1 MGPSSTYVLP
11 RGSCRARFCTDA
23 VTDMEVFN
31 DVANTITPIFKN
43 IYVQI
48 GLLILFATVHGYAGA
63 WLAVRMLFR
72 PRNPVKIFGLTIFP
86 QRMNP
91 RHRDRLANAIGKAVG
106 QELVS
111 HDTIINQLT
120 GNDFLRNKIQNV
132 VDSYTNDLLAED
144 YPSLIE
150 ALPKNVREPILDAI
164 SALQLKLADHIKTV
178 LKSEESLEAIRGFV
192 TRRVDDVLGKR
203 VSDVLDDKAFA
214 KILGFLDERIRSA
227 VKAKAFEANIRDF
240 IGRRLDELVNS
251 ETPLGKMFTD
261 DAVALLKEKANEQ
274 IEPAIK
280 QLADLAGTEKTRNQ
294 ISALIK
300 HEVHDYYENLSFFK
314 KIFVS
319 RETLLDEVDELVNES
334 LPKRIEETL
343 NGTLFAEEARN
354 FIGSSIDNA
363 LAKPLPRVIGAVAP
377 DQLARL
383 KEQVTRSVLSLLQ
396 SDETMSGI
404 ATYIKETLEKLR
416 PHSIDAI
423 LQMVHPESE
432 EKLKKMLAT
441 GLLDILARE
450 ETSNIINEMLAG
462 QIDRLLSKPIGK
474 LGDHISEAKL
484 REASTSLTDAII
496 AAVHSKLPDAVA
508 EFDVAGM
515 VRDKIRNYPPEKL
528 ESLVM
533 SVAKE
538 HLRTIELFGALF
550 GFFIGVLQAIQFYFY
565 AK

>member
-1 MGPSSTYVLP
+1 MD
-11 RGSCRARFCTDA
+11 FFTDI
-23 VTDMEVFN
+23 
-31 DVANTITPIFKN
+31 ANSLSPIFKN
-43 IYVQI
+43 IWVQI
-48 GLLILFATVHGYAGA
+48 GLLIVFATAHGYAGA

-72 PRNPVKIFGLTIFP
+72 PRLPVKFLGITVFP
-86 QRMNP
+86 QGMIP
-91 RHRDRLANAIGKAVG
+91 RHRERLANAIGKAVG

-111 HDTIINQLT
+111 QDTIIEQLT
-120 GNDFLRNKIQNV
+120 GNDFLRKKIQNV
-132 VDSYTNDLLAED
+132 VDSYTNEILAED

-150 ALPKNVREPILDAI
+150 ALPRNVREPVLDAI
-164 SALQLKLADHIKTV
+164 SALQLKLAEHIKSV
-178 LKSEESLEAIRGFV
+178 LKSEESLNTIRGFV

-203 VSDVLDDKAFA
+203 VTDVVDDETFE
-214 KILGFLDERIRSA
+214 KIVAFLDERIRTAIQASS
-227 VKAKAFEANIRDF
+227 FESNIRDF
-240 IGRRLDELVNS
+240 ISRRLDDLINS

-280 QLADLAGTEKTRNQ
+280 QLAEVAATEKTRNQ
-294 ISALIK
+294 ISSLIK

-319 RETLLDEVDELVNES
+319 RETLLGEVDDLVNES

-343 NGTLFAEEARN
+343 NGAFFAEEARN

-363 LAKPLPRVIGAVAP
+363 LSKPLPIVIGAVAP
-377 DQLARL
+377 EQLARL
-383 KEQVTRSVLSLLQ
+383 KEQVTKSVLSLLQ
-396 SDETMSGI
+396 SEETMSGV
-404 ATYIKETLEKLR
+404 TSYIRETLEKLR

-423 LQMVHPESE
+423 LQTIHPESE
-432 EKLKKMLAT
+432 EKLKTMLAN
-441 GLLDILARE
+441 GLLDIISRE
-450 ETSNIINEMLAG
+450 ETSNILNEILAG

-474 LGDHISEAKL
+474 LGDHIPEAKL
-484 REASTSLTDAII
+484 RQASTSLTDAII
-496 AAVHSKLPDAVA
+496 SAVHTKLPDAIA

-515 VRDKIRNYPPEKL
+515 VRDKIRNFPPEKL
-528 ESLVM
+528 ETLVM

-550 GFFIGVLQAIQFYFY
+550 GFFIGLVQAVQFYFY